1 MVPVKII
8 ETKTL
13 TIPQGLDAI
22 NSSPFP
28 VTSVAMTAISYSL
41 YPVFMLPYPH
51 PLVGPP
57 LEISMLLLLSYLPFI
72 LFFPSHSLKKFC
84 VLREVHCTCL
94 H

>member
-28 VTSVAMTAISYSL
+28 VTSVAMAAISYSL
-41 YPVFMLPYPH
+41 CLVFMLPYRH
-51 PLVGPP
+51 PSVGPL

-72 LFFPSHSLKKFC
+72 LFFLTFFKKNSVC
-84 VLREVHCTCL
+84 
-94 H
+94 